1 MGERGLTRKQGPSS
15 FQYLVAVM
23 VLGISR
29 RAEAIF
35 ESMMRD
41 RVRRWATVAVTC
53 GVSACGTAPQTAPTP
68 DPTLVI
74 AAPSIRVI
82 HNDAAG
88 IARARADS
96 MRSPWTE
103 ADVRFMTHMIPHHAQ
118 AIVMSRMAALHGAS
132 LEIQRLAARIIN
144 AQQDEIAIMQQ
155 WLADRQKPVP
165 EAHTRMHTAGGGAGD
180 HSQHA
185 QHMQQMREHADMP
198 GMLSDAQLK
207 QLDAAR
213 GREFDRLF
221 LTFMIQHHRGAVTM
235 VKELLA
241 SPPQDETAFRLAAD
255 INVDQTTE
263 IARMER
269 MLATMKP

>member
-1 MGERGLTRKQGPSS
+1 MTTE
-15 FQYLVAVM
+15 
-23 VLGISR
+23 
-29 RAEAIF
+29 
-35 ESMMRD
+35 
-41 RVRRWATVAVTC
+41 RVRRWAIVAAVIGT
-53 GVSACGTAPQTAPTP
+53 SACSTAPRTAPTP

-88 IARARADS
+88 IERARADS

-118 AIVMSRMAALHGAS
+118 AIVMSHMAASHGAS
-132 LEIQRLAARIIN
+132 LEVRRLAARIIN

-155 WLADRQKPVP
+155 WLADRRKPVP
-165 EAHTRMHTAGGGAGD
+165 EAHTHMSSGAATGGD
-180 HSQHA
+180 HAQHA
-185 QHMQQMREHADMP
+185 QHMQQMQEHANMP
-198 GMLSDAQLK
+198 GMLSEAQLK

-221 LTFMIQHHRGAVTM
+221 LTFMIQHHSGAVTM
-235 VKELLA
+235 IKELLA
-241 SPPQDETAFRLAAD
+241 SPPQDEVAFRLAAD
-255 INVDQTTE
+255 ISADQTTE
-263 IARMER
+263 IGRMQN

>member
-1 MGERGLTRKQGPSS
+1 MTTNN
-15 FQYLVAVM
+15 V
-23 VLGISR
+23 
-29 RAEAIF
+29 
-35 ESMMRD
+35 
-41 RVRRWATVAVTC
+41 RWAIAAAC
-53 GVSACGTAPQTAPTP
+53 AASACSTATRTAPTP

-74 AAPSIRVI
+74 AAPSIRVV
-82 HNDAAG
+82 HNDAEG

-96 MRSPWTE
+96 MRAPYTE

-118 AIVMSRMAALHGAS
+118 AIVMSRMAATHDAS
-132 LEIQRLAARIIN
+132 VEIRRLAARIIN

-165 EAHTRMHTAGGGAGD
+165 EAHTHRHTAGAGTAGGD
-180 HSQHA
+180 HAQHA
-185 QHMQQMREHADMP
+185 QHMQEMQEHANMP
-198 GMLSDAQLK
+198 GMLSEAQLR

-221 LTFMIQHHRGAVTM
+221 LTFMIQHHTGAVTM
-235 VKELLA
+235 IRELLA

-263 IARMER
+263 IARMEK

>member
-1 MGERGLTRKQGPSS
+1 MTTNNVRCWAIA
-15 FQYLVAVM
+15 VA
-23 VLGISR
+23 GC
-29 RAEAIF
+29 AA
-35 ESMMRD
+35 
-41 RVRRWATVAVTC
+41 
-53 GVSACGTAPQTAPTP
+53 SACSTAPRTAPTP

-74 AAPSIRVI
+74 AAPSIRVV
-82 HNDAAG
+82 HDDAAG

-96 MRSPWTE
+96 MRAPYTE

-118 AIVMSRMAALHGAS
+118 AIVMSRMAASHDANV
-132 LEIQRLAARIIN
+132 EVRRLAARIIN

-165 EAHTRMHTAGGGAGD
+165 EAHTHMHAPAGGTAGGEHA
-180 HSQHA
+180 QHA
-185 QHMQQMREHADMP
+185 QHMQEMQGHASMP
-198 GMLSDAQLK
+198 GMLSEAQLR

-221 LTFMIQHHRGAVTM
+221 LTFMIQHHTGAVTM
-235 VKELLA
+235 IRELLA

-263 IARMER
+263 IARMEK

>member
-1 MGERGLTRKQGPSS
+1 
-15 FQYLVAVM
+15 
-23 VLGISR
+23 
-29 RAEAIF
+29 
-35 ESMMRD
+35 MMTNTD
-41 RVRRWATVAVTC
+41 RRWAIAAAC
-53 GVSACGTAPQTAPTP
+53 AVSACSTAPRTAPTP

-74 AAPSIRVI
+74 AAPSIRVV

-96 MRSPWTE
+96 MRAPWTE

-118 AIVMSRMAALHGAS
+118 AIVMSRMAASHDAS
-132 LEIQRLAARIIN
+132 VEVRRLAARIIN

-165 EAHTRMHTAGGGAGD
+165 EAHTHMTGGGAAGGE
-180 HSQHA
+180 HAQHA
-185 QHMQQMREHADMP
+185 QHMQQMQEHANMP
-198 GMLSDAQLK
+198 GMLSEAQLK

-221 LTFMIQHHRGAVTM
+221 LTFMIQHHSGAVTM
-235 VKELLA
+235 IRELLA
-241 SPPQDETAFRLAAD
+241 SPPQDEVAFRLAAD
-255 INVDQTTE
+255 ISADQTTE
-263 IARMER
+263 IGRMQN

>member
-1 MGERGLTRKQGPSS
+1 MTTNK
-15 FQYLVAVM
+15 
-23 VLGISR
+23 
-29 RAEAIF
+29 
-35 ESMMRD
+35 
-41 RVRRWATVAVTC
+41 VRRWAIAVAAFAA
-53 GVSACGTAPQTAPTP
+53 SACSAAPRTAPTP

-74 AAPSIRVI
+74 AAPSIRVV
-82 HNDAAG
+82 HDDAAG

-96 MRSPWTE
+96 VRAPYTD

-118 AIVMSRMAALHGAS
+118 AIVMSRLAASHDAS
-132 LEIQRLAARIIN
+132 IEVRRLAARIIN

-155 WLADRQKPVP
+155 WLADRQKPLP
-165 EAHTRMHTAGGGAGD
+165 EAHTHMHAPGAGTAGGEHAQ
-180 HSQHA
+180 HAQHA
-185 QHMQQMREHADMP
+185 QHMQEMQAHAGMP
-198 GMLSDAQLK
+198 GMLSDAQLR

-221 LTFMIQHHRGAVTM
+221 LTFMIQHHTGAVTM
-235 VKELLA
+235 IRELLA

-263 IARMER
+263 IARMEK